1 MCNKAPKIISIRT
14 FTAIRGTRMHIS
26 DASQDM
32 TKAESLKRSS
42 SFLHLLD
49 QLARMHAKSV
59 VRFVGRYF
67 SVISTVKLRSASI
80 PHAHRNRIPGILLS
94 YPFERPARYPK
105 LISCVRLWRTIGF
118 PDCGPACRNFIAIS
132 RGISHAQRLI

>member
-1 MCNKAPKIISIRT
+1 
-14 FTAIRGTRMHIS
+14 MHIS
-26 DASQDM
+26 DAPQEM

-80 PHAHRNRIPGILLS
+80 PHASRNRIPGKLLS
-94 YPFERPARYPK
+94 YPFERPAGYLK
-105 LISCVRLWRTIGF
+105 LISYVSLWRPIGF

-132 RGISHAQRLI
+132 RGIFHAQRFF

>member
-1 MCNKAPKIISIRT
+1 MP
-14 FTAIRGTRMHIS
+14 IS
-26 DASQDM
+26 DAPQEM

-42 SFLHLLD
+42 SFLDLLD

-80 PHAHRNRIPGILLS
+80 PHASRNRIPGELLS
-94 YPFERPARYPK
+94 YPFERPAGYLE
-105 LISCVRLWRTIGF
+105 LISYVSLWRPISF

-132 RGISHAQRLI
+132 RGIFHAQRLI